1 MAPMH
6 TITHVTDLTTLQELA
21 TVSKAAENY
30 LHNTFNKMWPAQ
42 KGSTMTLGKFYHL
55 SPATASNFRR
65 EATAH
70 LVKAITKT
78 PTIGKNK
85 TTSVSLKRTS
95 TSLKRAS
102 TKAKRLTP
110 PRKPT
115 RTFKYTSTEI
125 EDPTTAMVAT
135 NLPKDVATST
145 EVLVATQE
153 ASTVTEVF
161 SPTTQEE
168 STVTEPVAPMTQNAS
183 TSTGDRL
190 VFSDA
195 ATMTEH
201 AHSKTSD
208 ASTMTEDISNTIKK
222 STSTEINPASSGI
235 SSPITVLSTNQHSQ
249 ERLAQEKKDSRLVAP
264 ELTLRSRKAAPV
276 LIDITSL
283 VNSSLTPK
291 KQHKVPETVLSSRK
305 ATPVLMDLTPSTNF
319 YLAPKEQHGTD
330 ESSSTVM
337 VVRNVF
343 HVRSG
348 PAPASVVPTVSRADK
363 EPKPPEKPQ
372 SSTMFTRATPIV
384 PITTESPARKAW
396 ITAELKRR
404 EQDRTSPYQQAT
416 SDMIKRDAKAG
427 LRNEFISYRNHTIST
442 ETIREQTTAAKR
454 KRETDGDSDEKA
466 VTTNTQNK
474 KRKIL
479 FTMRSKVIA
488 VSVLGLAVALSTPP
502 ASVPDWIS
510 TSVQMDFDA
519 LPPLGHCLPTAFSTA
534 PPAIRDW
541 FLSIPLDWPRWLT
554 RKDPRS

>member
-30 LHNTFNKMWPAQ
+30 LHNTFSKMWPAQ

-70 LVKAITKT
+70 LVKATTKT
-78 PTIGKNK
+78 STVGKNK

-95 TSLKRAS
+95 TSLKRVP

-115 RTFKYTSTEI
+115 PTFKYSSTEI
-125 EDPTTAMVAT
+125 EGPTTAMVAT

-145 EVLVATQE
+145 EDLVATQE
-153 ASTVTEVF
+153 ASTMTEVF

-168 STVTEPVAPMTQNAS
+168 STMTEPVAPMTQNAS

-235 SSPITVLSTNQHSQ
+235 SSSITVLSTNQHSQ
-249 ERLAQEKKDSRLVAP
+249 ERLAQEKKDSRLIAP
-264 ELTLRSRKAAPV
+264 EVTLGSRKAPV
-276 LIDITSL
+276 LIDITSS

-291 KQHKVPETVLSSRK
+291 KQHKVPETAE

-343 HVRSG
+343 RVRSG

-384 PITTESPARKAW
+384 PITAESPARKAW

-404 EQDRTSPYQQAT
+404 EQDKTFPYQQAT
-416 SDMIKRDAKAG
+416 NDMIKRDAKAG
-427 LRNEFISYRNHTIST
+427 LRNEFISYRTHTIST

-454 KRETDGDSDEKA
+454 KRETDGDSDDKA

-474 KRKIL
+474 KRKVL

-510 TSVQMDFDA
+510 TSVQMDFDV

-554 RKDPRS
+554 RKDPRA